1 MIENIS
7 LYILQAQ
14 IKEIVNVEPS
24 LSSIEIVEKCFKLQN
39 HSHVIDFRGG
49 VKVKD
54 LKGGTFSKAELLSML
69 HSTQDENQYLNVEN
83 KSSNDRLSTLED
95 EIKQIRKMK
104 EFFAVQQPQVYA
116 TISPIS
122 NK

>member
-1 MIENIS
+1 
-7 LYILQAQ
+7 
-14 IKEIVNVEPS
+14 
-24 LSSIEIVEKCFKLQN
+24 
-39 HSHVIDFRGG
+39 
-49 VKVKD
+49 
-54 LKGGTFSKAELLSML
+54 ML
-69 HSTQDENQYLNVEN
+69 RSTQDENQYLNVEN

-104 EFFAVQQPQVYA
+104 EFFVVQQPQVCA